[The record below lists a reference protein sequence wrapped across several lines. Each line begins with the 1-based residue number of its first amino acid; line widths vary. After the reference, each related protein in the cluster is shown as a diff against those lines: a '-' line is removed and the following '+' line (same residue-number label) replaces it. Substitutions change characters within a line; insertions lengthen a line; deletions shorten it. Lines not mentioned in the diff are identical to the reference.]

1 MTLVPAPT
9 PSGGQLYIRPL
20 SIINFQHEKEMK
32 SIGFI
37 GAGNMGFA
45 LAKAAAARFPGITL
59 QVVDVKPERV
69 ELFRRELPNV
79 RSGGSELGECR
90 GLLVSIAAGVTL
102 ARMEQALPRARLV
115 RVIPNTPC
123 LVGEMAAGYAFGS
136 RVIPADKELVRAFL
150 AAAGRAMEVEE
161 RLLDAVTGLSG
172 SGPAFVARLME
183 AFIEA
188 GRRLGLK
195 VETARELALQTFR
208 GTAGLLQ
215 QTGMSTQALVDMVS
229 SPKGTT
235 LAGRAVL
242 EASDLAEVI
251 YGTVAA
257 AARRAGEL
265 ARS

>member
-1 MTLVPAPT
+1 
-9 PSGGQLYIRPL
+9 
-20 SIINFQHEKEMK
+20 MK

-45 LAKAAAARFPGITL
+45 LAKAAAASFPSAEIH
-59 QVVDVKPERV
+59 VIDPNVERL

-79 RSGGSELGECR
+79 RAGSSPAQVAADAQLAVLAVKPQDFAVVLDELGGCKS
-90 GLLVSIAAGVTL
+90 LLVSIAAGVTL
-102 ARMEQALPRARLV
+102 ARMERALPRARLV
-115 RVIPNTPC
+115 RVMPNTPC

-150 AAAGRAMEVEE
+150 AAAGRAVEVEE

-195 VETARELALQTFR
+195 VEAARELTLQTFR
-208 GTAGLLQ
+208 GTASMLQ
-215 QTGMSTQALVDMVS
+215 QTGMGIPELVDMVS
-229 SPKGTT
+229 SAKGTT
-235 LAGRAVL
+235 QAGRAVL

-251 YGTVAA
+251 YRTVAA

>member
-1 MTLVPAPT
+1 M
-9 PSGGQLYIRPL
+9 R
-20 SIINFQHEKEMK
+20 

-45 LAKAAAARFPGITL
+45 LAKAAAARFPGLEI
-59 QVVDVKPERV
+59 QVVDPKAERV
-69 ELFRRELPNV
+69 ELFRRELANV
-79 RSGGSELGECR
+79 RSGGSSAQLAAEAQLTVLAVKPQDFPAVLGELGDCR
-90 GLLVSIAAGVTL
+90 GLVVSIAAGVTL
-102 ARMEQALPRARLV
+102 ARMERALPRARLV

-150 AAAGRAMEVEE
+150 AAAGRAVEVEE

-172 SGPAFVARLME
+172 SGPAFVARLLE

-208 GTAGLLQ
+208 HGHPGAG
-215 QTGMSTQALVDMVS
+215 GH
-229 SPKGTT
+229 GE
-235 LAGRAVL
+235 LAQGHHP
-242 EASDLAEVI
+242 
-251 YGTVAA
+251 GG
-257 AARRAGEL
+257 ARRAGGLRPGRGDPRHRGGRRPPRRRAGEGL
-265 ARS
+265 RGP

>member
-1 MTLVPAPT
+1 
-9 PSGGQLYIRPL
+9 
-20 SIINFQHEKEMK
+20 MK

-45 LAKAAAARFPGITL
+45 LAKAAAARFPAAEM
-59 QVVDVKPERV
+59 QVIDTRPERV
-69 ELFRRELPNV
+69 ELLRRELPRV
-79 RSGGSELGECR
+79 RVGGSPAQVAAASQLTVLAVKPQDFAVLLAELGGCE

-115 RVIPNTPC
+115 RVAPNTPC

-136 RVIPADKELVRAFL
+136 RVIPVDKELVRAFL
-150 AAAGRAMEVEE
+150 AAAGKAVELEE
-161 RLLDAVTGLSG
+161 RLLDAVIGLSS

-188 GRRLGLK
+188 GRRLGLS
-195 VETARELALQTFR
+195 VEAARELTLQTFG
-208 GTAGLLQ
+208 GTARLLQ
-215 QTGMSTQALVDMVS
+215 QTGMGTQALVDMVS

-235 LAGRAVL
+235 IAGRAVL
-242 EASDLAEVI
+242 EPSDVGEVI
-251 YGTVAA
+251 YRTVAA

-265 ARS
+265 AGG

>member
-1 MTLVPAPT
+1 
-9 PSGGQLYIRPL
+9 
-20 SIINFQHEKEMK
+20 MK

-45 LAKAAAARFPGITL
+45 LAKAAAARFPGALI

-79 RSGGSELGECR
+79 RSGGSAAQVAAEAQLTVLAVKPQDFTGVLAELGDCR
-90 GLLVSIAAGVTL
+90 GLVVSIAAGVTL

-115 RVIPNTPC
+115 RVAPNTPS

-150 AAAGRAMEVEE
+150 AAAGKAVEVEE
-161 RLLDAVTGLSG
+161 RLLDAVIGLSS

-183 AFIEA
+183 AFTEA
-188 GRRLGLK
+188 GRRLGMK
-195 VETARELALQTFR
+195 VETARELTLQTFR
-208 GTAGLLQ
+208 GTASLLQ

-235 LAGRAVL
+235 IAGRAVL
-242 EASDLAEVI
+242 EASDMAEVI